1 MLPDGLSDFAKLY
14 VKLQNS
20 KSIEYG
26 NYLIAYYLQNLSV
39 QDSFGE
45 RKVRPEATIQHFN

>member
-1 MLPDGLSDFAKLY
+1 MLPDGLSDFVELY
-14 VKLQNS
+14 EKLQNR

-26 NYLIAYYLQNLSV
+26 NYLIAGYLQNLSV

-45 RKVRPEATIQHFN
+45 RKVRPEAAIQQFN